1 MRLLRLII
9 LHGLALTVSLSCRA
23 AALADSEITISP
35 AGSGAFSV
43 KGNLLDKVTA
53 LEITVDYDAGTL
65 SNPSASCGPLAGSA
79 HCEINSATSG
89 LVRIR
94 VNSET
99 PLSGFGV
106 LASLSFTRQGDE
118 PGTINSLDARL
129 TGINGDLLPARVNV
143 INPKPDQS
151 GRPMPKPLKEA
162 APDSTPPPPGGGA
175 AQSETSSSMAVKNT
189 GRKVVEPAAK
199 VLQLRRLESVLERF
213 RGRPDAVPLD
223 SLLPLF
229 EKVHGGE
236 IRQAPPI
243 ILSDGRSTARLTVT
257 LAGNGSR
264 APIFGLQGVRFISL
278 QGGDGNEWIIEVLPD
293 KGVYA
298 ASLTVLSDTAMVEY
312 PLTVAP
318 PMEAS
323 GRELGAADFEKS
335 REDRSRMK
343 IDAANGASRP
353 GYVEDYIYAA
363 NYLAKKRGAAPIAAH
378 P

>member
-1 MRLLRLII
+1 MRLRRLII
-9 LHGLALTVSLSCRA
+9 LHGLALAVSLSCRA
-23 AALADSEITISP
+23 AALADSEVTISP
-35 AGSGAFSV
+35 AGSDAFSV

-89 LVRIR
+89 LVQIRIK
-94 VNSET
+94 SET

-143 INPKPDQS
+143 VNLTAGQS
-151 GRPMPKPLKEA
+151 GRPMPKPLKAA
-162 APDSTPPPPGGGA
+162 APDSTPQSPSPGGGA
-175 AQSETSSSMAVKNT
+175 ADSGTLASMAVKNT
-189 GRKVVEPAAK
+189 GRKLVEPAAN
-199 VLQLRRLESVLERF
+199 VLQFHRLESVLERF
-213 RGRPDAVPLD
+213 RGRPDTAPLD
-223 SLLPLF
+223 TLLPLF

-236 IRQAPPI
+236 IRQDPPI
-243 ILSDGRSTARLTVT
+243 ILSDGRSMARLTVT

-264 APIFGLQGVRFISL
+264 APIFGLHGVRFISL
-278 QGGDGNEWIIEVLPD
+278 QRGDGNGWIIDVLPD
-293 KGVYA
+293 KGVYE
-298 ASLTVLSDTAMVEY
+298 ASLTVLTDASLTEY

-318 PMEAS
+318 PMEAA

-335 REDRSRMK
+335 RGNRSRMK
-343 IDAANGASRP
+343 TDAAKGASRP

-363 NYLAKKRGAAPIAAH
+363 NYLARKPGSAH